1 MTDEERANRS
11 PAPEFHT
18 LNLAD
23 APELFI
29 KDLEINRVYI
39 LHQTHA
45 ATLNYV
51 GRRGPAY
58 HFYGPRA
65 QVHALLIER
74 PDGSGTLEDGR
85 GVKVTIRKYTGPD
98 A

>member
-1 MTDEERANRS
+1 MTDEERTNRN
-11 PAPEFHT
+11 PAPELHT

-51 GRRGPAY
+51 GRRGLAY

-65 QVHALLIER
+65 EVHALLIER
-74 PDGSGTLEDGR
+74 PDNSGTLEDGR